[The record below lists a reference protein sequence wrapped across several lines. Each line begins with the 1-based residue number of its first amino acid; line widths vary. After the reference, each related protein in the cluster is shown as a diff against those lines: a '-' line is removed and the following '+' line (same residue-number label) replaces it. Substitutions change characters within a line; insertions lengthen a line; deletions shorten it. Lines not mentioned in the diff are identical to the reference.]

1 MVYNRTPHTGRD
13 LLFPFGDLA
22 QEFEKVFNQP
32 VKATYP
38 PYNVISVDND
48 EWILEFAVAG
58 LNKNHLDVTLHN
70 NVLTIK
76 NDTVEV
82 GLPEEQK
89 YLHKGIANRKFVR
102 SFSLPEHTEVL
113 KAETR
118 DGILTITLVR
128 VVPEE
133 KKPKSIKIN

>member
-1 MVYNRTPHTGRD
+1 MVYTRTPHLGRD
-13 LLFPFGDLA
+13 LFPFGNLA
-22 QEFEKVFNQP
+22 QEFEKAFNQP
-32 VKATYP
+32 VKASYP
-38 PYNVISVDND
+38 PYNVIKVDSD

-58 LNKNHLDVTLHN
+58 LNKNHLDVTVHN
-70 NVLTIK
+70 GVLTIK
-76 NDTVEV
+76 NNTNDID
-82 GLPEEQK
+82 LPEGQE

-118 DGILTITLVR
+118 DGILSITLVR

-133 KKPKSIKIN
+133 KKPKTIAID

>member
-1 MVYNRTPHTGRD
+1 MVIFND
-13 LLFPFGDLA
+13 PFVSLA
-22 QEFEKVFNQP
+22 QEFEKVFTQP

-38 PYNVISVDND
+38 PYNVIKVDED
-48 EWILEFAVAG
+48 EWIIEFAVAG

-70 NVLTIK
+70 RILTVK
-76 NDTVEV
+76 SNSEQTEV
-82 GLPEEQK
+82 PD

-102 SFSLPEHTEVL
+102 SFTLPEHTEVL

-118 DGILTITLVR
+118 DGILSITLVR

-133 KKPKSIKIN
+133 KKPKSIKID

>member
-1 MVYNRTPHTGRD
+1 MVIFND
-13 LLFPFGDLA
+13 PFVSLA
-22 QEFEKVFNQP
+22 QEFEKVFTQP

-38 PYNVISVDND
+38 PYNVIKVDDD
-48 EWILEFAVAG
+48 EWIIEFAVAG

-70 NVLTIK
+70 RILTVK
-76 NDTVEV
+76 SNSEQTEV
-82 GLPEEQK
+82 PD

-102 SFSLPEHTEVL
+102 SFTLPEHTEVL

-118 DGILTITLVR
+118 DGILSITLVR

-133 KKPKSIKIN
+133 KKPKSIKID

>member
-1 MVYNRTPHTGRD
+1 MVILND
-13 LLFPFGDLA
+13 PFASLA
-22 QEFEKVFNQP
+22 QEFEKVFAQP

-38 PYNVISVDND
+38 PYNVIKVDED

-58 LNKNHLDVTLHN
+58 LNKNHLDVTVHN
-70 NVLTIK
+70 GVLTIK
-76 NDTVEV
+76 NNTTEV

-89 YLHKGIANRKFVR
+89 YLHKGIANRKFIR

-118 DGILTITLVR
+118 DGILSITLVR

-133 KKPKSIKIN
+133 KKPRVIQIN

>member
-1 MVYNRTPHTGRD
+1 MVIFND
-13 LLFPFGDLA
+13 PFVSLA
-22 QEFEKVFNQP
+22 QEFEKVFTQP

-38 PYNVISVDND
+38 PYNVIKVDDD
-48 EWILEFAVAG
+48 EWIIEFAVAG

-70 NVLTIK
+70 RILTVK
-76 NDTVEV
+76 SNSEQTEV
-82 GLPEEQK
+82 PD

-102 SFSLPEHTEVL
+102 SFTLPEHTEVL

-118 DGILTITLVR
+118 DGILSVTLVR

-133 KKPKSIKIN
+133 KKPKSIKID

>member
-13 LLFPFGDLA
+13 LLFPFGSLA
-22 QEFEKVFNQP
+22 QEFEKVFAEP

-38 PYNVISVDND
+38 PYNVIKVDED

-58 LNKNHLDVTLHN
+58 LNKNHLDVTVHN
-70 NVLTIK
+70 GILTIK
-76 NDTVEV
+76 NDTTNVD
-82 GLPEEQK
+82 LPEGQK

-118 DGILTITLVR
+118 DGILSITLVR
-128 VVPEE
+128 SVPEE
-133 KKPKSIKIN
+133 KKPKHITIN

>member
-1 MVYNRTPHTGRD
+1 MVYNRTPHVGRD

-38 PYNVISVDND
+38 PYNVIKVDDD
-48 EWILEFAVAG
+48 EWIIEFAVAG

-70 NVLTIK
+70 RILTVK
-76 NDTVEV
+76 SNSEQTEV
-82 GLPEEQK
+82 PD

-102 SFSLPEHTEVL
+102 SFTLPEHTEVL

-118 DGILTITLVR
+118 DGILSITLVR

-133 KKPKSIKIN
+133 KKPKSIKID

>member
-1 MVYNRTPHTGRD
+1 MVYTRTPHAGRD
-13 LLFPFGDLA
+13 LLFPFGSLA
-22 QEFEKVFNQP
+22 QEFEKAFNQP

-38 PYNVISVDND
+38 PYNVIQVDPD

-58 LNKNHLDVTLHN
+58 LNKNHLDVTVHKGI
-70 NVLTIK
+70 LTIK
-76 NDTVEV
+76 NDATEIE
-82 GLPEEQK
+82 LPEEQK

-118 DGILTITLVR
+118 DGILSITLVR
-128 VVPEE
+128 SVPEE
-133 KKPKSIKIN
+133 KKPKSIKID

>member
-1 MVYNRTPHTGRD
+1 MIYMVIFND
-13 LLFPFGDLA
+13 PFVNLA
-22 QEFEKVFNQP
+22 QEFEKVFTQP

-38 PYNVISVDND
+38 PYNVIQVDPD

-58 LNKNHLDVTLHN
+58 LNKSHLDVTVHN
-70 NVLTIK
+70 GVLTIK
-76 NDTVEV
+76 NDTANVD
-82 GLPEEQK
+82 LPEGQK

-118 DGILTITLVR
+118 DGILSITLVR
-128 VVPEE
+128 LVPEE
-133 KKPKSIKIN
+133 KKPKVIEVK

>member
-1 MVYNRTPHTGRD
+1 MVIFND
-13 LLFPFGDLA
+13 PFVSLA
-22 QEFEKVFNQP
+22 QEFEKVFTQP

-38 PYNVISVDND
+38 PYNVIKVDDD
-48 EWILEFAVAG
+48 EWIIEFAVAG

-70 NVLTIK
+70 RILTVK
-76 NDTVEV
+76 SNSEQVEV
-82 GLPEEQK
+82 PD

-102 SFSLPEHTEVL
+102 SFTLPEHTEVL

-118 DGILTITLVR
+118 DGILSITLVR

-133 KKPKSIKIN
+133 KKPKSIKID